1 MKIVFMGTPDFAASS
16 LQALY
21 DGGYDV
27 AAVFTQPDKPKNR
40 GKKLSKSPVKEL
52 AEAHGTAVYQPA
64 TFKDGQA
71 VETLREIGPDL
82 IAVVA
87 YGKILPDS
95 VLNIPPMG
103 CINIHGSLLPKYRG
117 SAPIQWSVL
126 KGEKITGVTSMYLAS
141 KMDAG
146 DMIFKKTLEI
156 GDYETAGELFDR
168 LAPLGAQLLCETI
181 DSIAAGTAPRIP
193 QNEEEATYAPPLKK
207 EQAELDFSESRADII
222 NRIRGL
228 DPWPVAVAELGGVRL
243 KIFKAQP
250 DDEAA
255 AGQPGEIVY
264 ADKRGIGVS
273 CGDGVLRIS
282 SVQAPGGKRMAAA
295 DYLRG
300 HPIEI

>member
-1 MKIVFMGTPDFAASS
+1 MKIVFMGTPDFAAQS
-16 LQALY
+16 LKALY

-40 GKKLSKSPVKEL
+40 GKKLAKSPVKEL
-52 AEAHGTAVYQPA
+52 AEAHGTPVYQPQS
-64 TFKDGQA
+64 FKDGQA

-95 VLNIPPMG
+95 VLAVPPMG

-126 KGEKITGVTSMYLAS
+126 NGEKVTGVTSMYLAS

-146 DMIFKKTLEI
+146 DMIAVKTLEI
-156 GDYETAGELFDR
+156 GEYETAGELFKR

-181 DSIAAGTAPRIP
+181 DSIAAGTAARIP
-193 QNEEEATYAPPLKK
+193 QNEEEATYAPPLTK
-207 EQAELDFSESRADII
+207 EQAELDFSRSCTSLV
-222 NRIRGL
+222 NQIRGL

-243 KIFKAQP
+243 KVFKAEP
-250 DDEAA
+250 DAEAA
-255 AGQPGEIVY
+255 AGKPGEVVY

-273 CGDGVLRIS
+273 CSDGVLRIS
-282 SVQAPGGKRMAAA
+282 TVQAPGGKRMAAA